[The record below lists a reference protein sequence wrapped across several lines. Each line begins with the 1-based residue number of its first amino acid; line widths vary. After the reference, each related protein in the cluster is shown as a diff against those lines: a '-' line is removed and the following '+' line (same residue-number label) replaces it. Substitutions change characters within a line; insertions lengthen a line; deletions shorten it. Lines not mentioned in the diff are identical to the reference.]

1 MQCFFF
7 LLGKGECY
15 VMTQNGS
22 FKGEYKILNYMYMYV
37 GKKVAIK
44 SLFSSFN
51 FQYNSYFYGHE
62 NPISL
67 NLS

>member
-44 SLFSSFN
+44 SLFSSLIF
-51 FQYNSYFYGHE
+51 SIT
-62 NPISL
+62 PIFMDMRIP
-67 NLS
+67 